1 MIPFSAAILAGG
13 QSRRMGRDKAS
24 LQLGGRSLIEHV
36 LAAVRPLDCP
46 TFIVA
51 RQAIDHTHLGLPVC
65 PDLFPGAGPLGGLCT
80 ALHHTSTP
88 VLLLLACD
96 LPFLT
101 PEFLRFLAES
111 LGERQAAV
119 PQSPEAE
126 GLHPLCAAYATSCL
140 PAVERLLDQGEGRMY
155 TLCRQLDLR
164 VLTPEEWQPFDPH
177 GLLLSNLN
185 TPEEY
190 QRAQE
195 SLSGRA

>member
-1 MIPFSAAILAGG
+1 
-13 QSRRMGRDKAS
+13 MGRDKAT
-24 LQLGGRSLIEHV
+24 LQLGSLSLIERV
-36 LAAVRPLDCP
+36 LAAVAPLHCP
-46 TFIVA
+46 SFIVVSQDSDLA
-51 RQAIDHTHLGLPVC
+51 HLGLPLV
-65 PDLFPGAGPLGGLCT
+65 PDLHPGAGPLGGLCT
-80 ALHHTSTP
+80 ALQHASTP
-88 VLLLLACD
+88 TLLLLACD

-111 LGERQAAV
+111 LGGRQAAV
-119 PQSPEAE
+119 PQSPE

-140 PAVERLLDQGEGRMY
+140 PAVERLLDQGERRMH

-164 VLTPEEWQPFDPH
+164 VLAPEECQPFDPH

-195 SLSGRA
+195 LLSGPT

>member
-13 QSRRMGRDKAS
+13 QSRRMGRDKAL
-24 LQLGGRSLIEHV
+24 LQLGGQSLIERV
-36 LAAVRPLDCP
+36 LAAVRPLACP
-46 TFIVA
+46 SFIVA
-51 RQAIDHTHLGLPVC
+51 RQATDHTHLGLPVF
-65 PDLFPGAGPLGGLCT
+65 PDQYPDTGPLGGLCT
-80 ALHHTSTP
+80 ALHHASTP
-88 VLLLLACD
+88 TLLLLACD

-101 PEFLRFLAES
+101 PEFLRFLVER
-111 LGERQAAV
+111 LGQHQAAV
-119 PQSPEAE
+119 PQSPE

-140 PAVERLLDQGEGRMY
+140 PAVERLLDQQEGRMH

-190 QRAQE
+190 QRAQA